1 MKPVI
6 LASTSPS
13 RGALLRATGL
23 SFSAVS
29 PGVDET
35 PIKLRMLAAGAG
47 PKDVALELAEA
58 KALAISRHTPG
69 LVIGA
74 DQTLEIAGELFD
86 KTKTMEETRRR
97 LKQLRGRSHHLFAAV
112 ALAEGDRV
120 VWRTVEK
127 ATLTMRS
134 FSDEFL
140 ETYLERTGPAVMS
153 SVGAYHLEGLGA
165 QLFEKVDGDY
175 FAILGLPLIGLLAA
189 LRTAGG
195 ALE

>member
-13 RGALLRATGL
+13 RGALLSATGL
-23 SFSAVS
+23 AFTAAS

-35 PIKLRMLAAGAG
+35 PIKLRMGAEGANGRDIALA
-47 PKDVALELAEA
+47 LAEA
-58 KALAISRHTPG
+58 KALAISRVTPG

-74 DQTLEIAGELFD
+74 DQTLDVDGQLCD
-86 KTKTMEETRRR
+86 KTETLQETRDR

-112 ALAEGDRV
+112 ALAEDDRIL
-120 VWRTVEK
+120 WRTVEQ
-127 ATLTMRS
+127 ATLTMRW
-134 FSDEFL
+134 FSDDFL
-140 ETYLERTGPAVMS
+140 EDYLVRTGPAVMS

-165 QLFEKVDGDY
+165 QLFDRVDGDY
-175 FAILGLPLIGLLAA
+175 FAVLGLPIMKLLAA
-189 LRTAGG
+189 LRAAGG